1 MPSRRLLT
9 LLVVALAGPP
19 AAAES
24 DGYTERRHQL
34 VREIANEVSAT
45 RAWTG
50 TSELDARVMEVMAKV
65 PRHEFVPREMQPL
78 AYVNRPLPVGH
89 GQTVSQPYIV
99 ALMTDL
105 VAVGK
110 GDTVLEIGT
119 GVGYQAAILAE
130 LAKKVYSIEIIAE
143 LETSAA
149 KRLKRMGYTN
159 VETRQGDGYYG
170 WSAHAPFDAIIVTAA
185 PTHLPPPLLK
195 QLKPGGRMVIPVGSP
210 FTTQHL
216 LLVEK
221 GLDGTITTR
230 NVLPVIFSPLAG
242 GTRI

>member
-1 MPSRRLLT
+1 
-9 LLVVALAGPP
+9 
-19 AAAES
+19 
-24 DGYTERRHQL
+24 
-34 VREIANEVSAT
+34 
-45 RAWTG
+45 
-50 TSELDARVMEVMAKV
+50 
-65 PRHEFVPREMQPL
+65 
-78 AYVNRPLPVGH
+78 
-89 GQTVSQPYIV
+89 
-99 ALMTDL
+99 
-105 VAVGK
+105 
-110 GDTVLEIGT
+110 
-119 GVGYQAAILAE
+119 
-130 LAKKVYSIEIIAE
+130 
-143 LETSAA
+143 
-149 KRLKRMGYTN
+149 MGYTN

-195 QLKPGGRMVIPVGSP
+195 QLKPGGRMVIPVGGP

>member
-1 MPSRRLLT
+1 MTVR
-9 LLVVALAGPP
+9 VVALAGPP
-19 AAAES
+19 AAAQR

-65 PRHEFVPREMQPL
+65 PRHEFVPHEMQPL

-130 LAKKVYSIEIIAE
+130 LAK
-143 LETSAA
+143 
-149 KRLKRMGYTN
+149 
-159 VETRQGDGYYG
+159 
-170 WSAHAPFDAIIVTAA
+170 
-185 PTHLPPPLLK
+185 
-195 QLKPGGRMVIPVGSP
+195 
-210 FTTQHL
+210 
-216 LLVEK
+216 
-221 GLDGTITTR
+221 
-230 NVLPVIFSPLAG
+230 
-242 GTRI
+242 

>member
-9 LLVVALAGPP
+9 VLVVALAGPP

-34 VREIANEVSAT
+34 VREIAKEVSAT

-65 PRHEFVPREMQPL
+65 PRHEFVPYEMQPL

-185 PTHLPPPLLK
+185 PTHLPSPLLK